1 MSKLQDILDQLD
13 SIMSQ
18 RATKD
23 EAIDLIVKALHEIAS
38 DYHALKSKVGETP
51 FSPSR
56 VHEGLKGGVS

>member
-18 RATKD
+18 RTTKD
-23 EAIDLIVKALHEIAS
+23 EAVDLIVKALHEIAS
-38 DYHALKSKVGETP
+38 DHHALKSKVGGTP
-51 FSPSR
+51 FSPSH